1 MEGSRHGVSH
11 VLRRGLNL
19 LARILQG
26 WAEDNARSG
35 IVDAGGSRGSEAG
48 PSGVTGQSR
57 SAASRAGKGIS
68 PPFSSPGMGRDTTVA
83 GEMRN
88 QAQDGSRPDEE
99 GRVAGDSRR
108 GPGHVPRS
116 LGELMEDLRDP
127 SPRVRREAA
136 KELGKRGG
144 PGVEEALGHL
154 LLDDSEEVRKAA
166 VTALRDL
173 GGEDAVRIL
182 KEALRRED
190 WGLRAVAAKALQD
203 LGWEA
208 DHSDEGAVYLILRG
222 EWDALLKLGR
232 HALQPL
238 ISFLHSC
245 PDEHLRER
253 AARTLG
259 LMGDPR
265 AVGALVEALRDIHP
279 RVRKAAAWA
288 LGRTGRRKGVE
299 PLISCLE
306 DPDGE
311 VSEEAAEALV
321 RIGTPALQP
330 LVTVLR
336 EGSGEQRRK
345 VAEVIG
351 RFYQSPETKPLAN
364 AFLLAMLKEGDL
376 WSRAKTAA
384 ILGELGQEWAVEP
397 LIEALYFYNVREA
410 AHKALVMIGEPAVP
424 ALAAALKHHHI
435 AVRKAAAGVLREIGD
450 ERAVGPLLSA
460 LKDKDWEVREA
471 ARAALEAVRR
481 RGKGTE
487 DHAGHAV
494 K

>member
-1 MEGSRHGVSH
+1 MEGARREASRI
-11 VLRRGLNL
+11 LRRGLSF
-19 LARILQG
+19 LARLLQG
-26 WAEDNARSG
+26 WAQEDSG
-35 IVDAGGSRGSEAG
+35 SDVGEAERSRGKEAG
-48 PSGVTGQSR
+48 QGAEEGAGR
-57 SAASRAGKGIS
+57 GEASRTERGTRS
-68 PPFSSPGMGRDTTVA
+68 LFSGSIAVSGPQGEVKAETPTREGGR
-83 GEMRN
+83 
-88 QAQDGSRPDEE
+88 SEE
-99 GRVAGDSRR
+99 GERATESR
-108 GPGHVPRS
+108 GPKAGFVPRS
-116 LGELMEDLRDP
+116 LSELVEDLRDA

-154 LLDDSEEVRKAA
+154 LGDDSEEVRKAA
-166 VTALRDL
+166 VQALRDL
-173 GGEDAVRIL
+173 GGENAVRIL
-182 KEALRRED
+182 KEALKRGD
-190 WGLRAVAAKALQD
+190 WGLRAVAARALQD

-208 DHSDEGAVYLILRG
+208 EHTDEGAIYLILRE
-222 EWDALLKLGR
+222 EWEGLLKLGK

-238 ISFLHSC
+238 ISFLQSC
-245 PDEHLRER
+245 PDEHLREK

-279 RVRKAAAWA
+279 RVRKAAAWS
-288 LGRTGRRKGVE
+288 LGQTGRRKGVE
-299 PLISCLE
+299 PLIASLE

-311 VSEEAAEALV
+311 VREEAAEALV

-336 EGSGEQRRK
+336 EGSGEQRRR

-351 RFYQSPETKPLAN
+351 RFYRSPDSKPLAN
-364 AFLLAMLKEGDL
+364 AFLLAMLKEGDP
-376 WSRAKTAA
+376 WSRARTAA

-397 LIEALYFYNVREA
+397 LIEALYFYNVRDA
-410 AHKALVMIGEPAVP
+410 ARKALVMIGKPAVP

-435 AVRKAAAGVLREIGD
+435 AVRKAAAEVLKEIGD

-481 RGKGTE
+481 KGKGTE
-487 DHAGHAV
+487 DHAGQMV
-494 K
+494 R